1 MKPTIHSGKL
11 LTGQDL
17 WALGDTG
24 LSELVA
30 GRLVAVGPATNT
42 HGRVLAAISTLLYK
56 FVEKQDVGRL
66 AVGGVGIYTQRDPD
80 TIRAA
85 DLLFIAHERLA
96 QIKTDDFLDVPPNLI
111 VEVLSP
117 SDSWSTVTQKLREYF
132 AAGVELV
139 WVADP
144 EVNIVYAYR
153 SLTDV
158 REFTE
163 EDDLPGDDILPGF
176 SVPVAS
182 LFEI

>member
-1 MKPTIHSGKL
+1 MRPKIHSEKL

-17 WALGDTG
+17 WAMGDTG

-30 GRLVAVGPATNT
+30 GRFVEVGTATNT
-42 HGRVLAAISTLLYK
+42 HGRGLAAILTLLYE
-56 FVEKQDVGRL
+56 FVEKQDSGRL

-80 TIRAA
+80 TVRAA
-85 DLLFIAHERLA
+85 DLLFIAHERSA
-96 QIKTDDFLDVPPNLI
+96 QVKTDDFLDVPPNLI

-117 SDSWSTVTQKLREYF
+117 SDSWYTLIQKLREYF
-132 AAGVELV
+132 EIGVDLV

-144 EVNIVYAYR
+144 DMKTVYVYR
-153 SLTDV
+153 SLTDL

-163 EDDLPGDDILPGF
+163 EDELPGDDILPGF

-182 LFEI
+182 LFDI